1 MKRIV
6 MIVALAIGAI
16 SLMGCNSMS
25 FGNQD
30 VFESNEEIVAFSA
43 ISSASLLELNQK
55 ATPQSLSMLL
65 SDEPRLIVEDQI
77 DDINKYVNMMEKY
90 VSSANGLAVS
100 DTVSDRSEYEFKVI
114 FSSVNLLGEPVE
126 YFLYYNESTVSLNET
141 DVQATDMEITTT
153 EPDEIDALDDITETD
168 EEESEIEEPTTTE
181 QDEDEDENNQE
192 DQDESEVFLQ
202 GILVLEGTEYSV
214 TGKQEIEDDET
225 KIEITS
231 WIDQE
236 NYVNVVSKIEDD
248 ERKFFYEVVVDN
260 VVESSSKIKIEEE
273 DDEMKFELEFISG
286 AIQGKYEFK
295 QEMEDDAQIIK
306 IEYEVNDGTTT
317 EKGEIKIKVIVD
329 EETGDTTYSYA
340 IESEDEVSKQI
351 EKERDDEGDEDEEEN
366 AEDEQITNEG

>member
-1 MKRIV
+1 
-6 MIVALAIGAI
+6 
-16 SLMGCNSMS
+16 
-25 FGNQD
+25 
-30 VFESNEEIVAFSA
+30 
-43 ISSASLLELNQK
+43 
-55 ATPQSLSMLL
+55 
-65 SDEPRLIVEDQI
+65 
-77 DDINKYVNMMEKY
+77 
-90 VSSANGLAVS
+90 
-100 DTVSDRSEYEFKVI
+100 
-114 FSSVNLLGEPVE
+114 
-126 YFLYYNESTVSLNET
+126 
-141 DVQATDMEITTT
+141 DMEITTT